1 MVQPQV
7 ELEVAVRI
15 IIFILV
21 SDVVDGVIG
30 VLHGNSNAILRKDM
44 QLFRKK

>member
-1 MVQPQV
+1 MWFNLKLN
-7 ELEVAVRI
+7 LEVAVRI
-15 IIFILV
+15 ILV